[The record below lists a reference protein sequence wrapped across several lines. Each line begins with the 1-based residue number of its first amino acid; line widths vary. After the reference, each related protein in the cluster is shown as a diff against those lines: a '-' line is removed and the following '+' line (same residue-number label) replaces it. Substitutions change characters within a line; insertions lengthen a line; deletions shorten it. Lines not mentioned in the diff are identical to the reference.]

1 MGLFIRLR
9 EAVQDFLRKS
19 DMVLLALCLISTA
32 FGILLIASATNYR
45 GSAFQLRRVTLQTV
59 GTLLGIG
66 AYFVFSNIDCCNSER
81 TTAQETGPGWISAG
95 FR

>member
-45 GSAFQLRRVTLQTV
+45 GSAFQLQ
-59 GTLLGIG
+59 IG
-66 AYFVFSNIDCCNSER
+66 RAHV
-81 TTAQETGPGWISAG
+81 
-95 FR
+95 